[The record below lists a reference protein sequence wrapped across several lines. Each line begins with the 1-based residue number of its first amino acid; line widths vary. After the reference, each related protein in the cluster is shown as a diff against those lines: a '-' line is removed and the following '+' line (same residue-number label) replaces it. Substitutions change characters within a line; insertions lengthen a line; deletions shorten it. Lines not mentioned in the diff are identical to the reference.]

1 MIFLF
6 LYAAPYWGSLYFN
19 GCGYSIFG
27 ALAFV
32 SVPYWGS
39 LYFNFTMIVPLLLI
53 TSFRPLLGFF
63 IFQSIWAHRPQSGNC
78 RFPSPIGVLYISIKW
93 KLYGMWIFRRVS
105 VPYWG
110 SLYFNYSS
118 KNHWNLFIVSVPYWG
133 SLYFNSNIT
142 DSYCMRCV
150 SVPYWGSLYFNS
162 CLIYKQQ
169 FIQSF
174 RPLLGFF
181 IFQF

>member
-63 IFQSIWAHRPQSGNC
+63 IFQLWSWKCKCCCVKCFRPLLGFFIFQWKEPKTSAMPWFL
-78 RFPSPIGVLYISIKW
+78 FPSPIGVLYISIRKE
-93 KLYGMWIFRRVS
+93 
-105 VPYWG
+105 
-110 SLYFNYSS
+110 
-118 KNHWNLFIVSVPYWG
+118 
-133 SLYFNSNIT
+133 
-142 DSYCMRCV
+142 
-150 SVPYWGSLYFNS
+150 
-162 CLIYKQQ
+162 LIGGKKDERG
-169 FIQSF
+169 F

-181 IFQF
+181 IFQ